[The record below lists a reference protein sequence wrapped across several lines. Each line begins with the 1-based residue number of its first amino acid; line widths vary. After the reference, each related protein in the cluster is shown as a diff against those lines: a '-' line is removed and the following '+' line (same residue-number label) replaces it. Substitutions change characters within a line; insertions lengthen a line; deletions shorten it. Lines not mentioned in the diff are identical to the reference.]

1 MTSPEAPV
9 WPVSVKGVVIHD
21 RRVLLLRNDRDEW
34 ELPGGRL
41 EPGETPEQC
50 VVREIAE
57 ETGWPVTV
65 EELLDV
71 WVYEPLPETRPVHRV
86 LIVTYGCTALTAAPA
101 KVSDEHLEVGLFPLT
116 AVAGLPLPTGYRTSI
131 ASWAARVC
139 PELGVPAPQHQEAC
153 ADRTD
158 RRWGGLRG

>member
-1 MTSPEAPV
+1 MG
-9 WPVSVKGVVIHD
+9 WPVSVKGVVIRD

-41 EPGETPEQC
+41 EPGESPEQC
-50 VVREIAE
+50 VVRELAE

-71 WVYEPLPETRPVHRV
+71 WVYEPLPETRPGHRV
-86 LIVTYGCTALTAAPA
+86 VIVTYGCSTLTTAPA
-101 KVSDEHLEVGLFPLT
+101 VLSHEHCEVGLFPLA
-116 AVAGLPLPTGYRTSI
+116 AVADLPLPAGYRKSI

-139 PELGVPAPQHQEAC
+139 PEPRGPAPHHPES
-153 ADRTD
+153 TVTPK
-158 RRWGGLRG
+158 